1 MYDLQ
6 ETLVI
11 TGNFWNTQKKK
22 KEFILPLHKRR
33 GSYLTLVALIA
44 QKTTKTVHTTFG
56 QSEFPDKK
64 ERKLIK

>member
-11 TGNFWNTQKKK
+11 TGTSGIRKKK